1 MPTKFEAHTT
11 YKDRNGKR
19 LPSVTTI
26 LGVMAK
32 PQLVNWAYKLGKEG
46 QDMKAVQD
54 SAMSTGTLL
63 HYLIATELR
72 KEKPDQEYLDEFTL
86 RDQRYCNNCLL
97 SWDEWKKD
105 KVIEVIELEKPMVSD
120 KFAYGGTFD
129 LLAYINGKLCLCDFK
144 SSNGI
149 YSDYWYQ
156 LAAYD
161 QMVGENLP
169 DLPLIE
175 NYHILRFGKDMN
187 NDFEDKHLT
196 DLDNQWAIFHHL
208 LCIYKLTHSMR
219 RIEK

>member
-11 YKDRNGKR
+11 YKDANGKR
-19 LPSVTTI
+19 VPSVTTI
-26 LGVMAK
+26 LGVLAK
-32 PQLVNWAYKLGKEG
+32 PQLVNWAYKLGKDG

-63 HYLIATELR
+63 HYLVACELK
-72 KEKPDQEYLDEFTL
+72 KETPDQTYLDEFTL

-105 KVIEVIELEKPMVSD
+105 KVIEVIECERPMVSQ
-120 KFAYGGTFD
+120 KFGYGGTPD

-161 QMVGENLP
+161 QLLDENLK
-169 DLPLIE
+169 LPLIDQ
-175 NYHILRFGKDMN
+175 YHVLRFGKD
-187 NDFEDKHLT
+187 DSDQFEDKFLT
-196 DLDNQWAIFHHL
+196 DLDNHWAIFHHL
-208 LCIYKLTHSMR
+208 LCVYKLQNSMR
-219 RIEK
+219 RLER

>member
-11 YKDRNGKR
+11 YKDTNGVR
-19 LPSVTTI
+19 VPSVTTI
-26 LGVMAK
+26 LGVLAK
-32 PQLVNWAYKLGKEG
+32 PQLINWAYKLGKDG

-72 KEKPDQEYLDEFTL
+72 GEKPDQEYLDEFTL

-105 KVIEVIELEKPMVSD
+105 KVIEIVECEKPMVSQ
-120 KFAYGGTFD
+120 KFGYGGTLD

-149 YSDYWYQ
+149 YIDYWYQ
-156 LAAYD
+156 LAAYGNL
-161 QMVGENLP
+161 VEENVET
-169 DLPLIE
+169 PLIE
-175 NYHILRFGKDMN
+175 QYHILRFGKDMN
-187 NDFEDKHLT
+187 NDFEDKFLT
-196 DLDNQWAIFHHL
+196 DLDNHWQVFHHCL
-208 LCIYKLTHSMR
+208 QVYKLQNSMR
-219 RIEK
+219 RGER